1 MRDIL
6 NFQNRQNRRNPAA
19 SVEETSEPKILGITG
34 YRLLG
39 LLLAIAGLIRAAL
52 SVKGVS
58 GPLKMADLVFAGV
71 FGIMY
76 GLGLSDTIHPAY

>member
-1 MRDIL
+1 VE
-6 NFQNRQNRRNPAA
+6 AT
-19 SVEETSEPKILGITG
+19 SVPEISGITG